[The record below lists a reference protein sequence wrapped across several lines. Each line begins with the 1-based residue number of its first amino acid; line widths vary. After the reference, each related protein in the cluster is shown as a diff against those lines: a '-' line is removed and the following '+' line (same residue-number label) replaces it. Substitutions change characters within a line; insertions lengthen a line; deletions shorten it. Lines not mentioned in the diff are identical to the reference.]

1 MRNMV
6 KVKDSLEA
14 VKKLRL
20 LSGAGIMDCR
30 RALEKTKG
38 NLNKAFKVLQK
49 EGEAVAAKKA
59 DRKTGEGL
67 VASYVHTNGRVGA
80 MVTLLC
86 ETDFVARTVGFKNL
100 AHELTMQ
107 VVAMDPASIEELLGQ
122 EYIKDSKLKI
132 RDLIKRMITKTGEN
146 IRIGKFIRILVN
158 NSSD

>member
-20 LSGAGIMDCR
+20 LSGAGVMDCR

-38 NLNKAFKVLQK
+38 NLNQAFKVLQK
-49 EGEAVAAKKA
+49 EGEAIVAKKA

-132 RDLIKRMITKTGEN
+132 KDLIKRMITKTGEN